1 MIEFLNDYPV
11 LMAVAIFFARITD
24 VSIGTMRTILVVRS
38 RRFLA
43 AFCGFFEVLIWLIA
57 ATQVF
62 ANLDTWYLAVA
73 YAGGFAAGNI
83 LGIWFESL
91 LAIGS
96 ELVRAV
102 SENLGVNL
110 ADELRKRGYS
120 VTELPGEGDD
130 GKPVEVLLIVEKRKK
145 VPDLLAEIAAID
157 PTAFW
162 TTSDIKSHPILP
174 PLPRAWAASGLK
186 LK

>member
-11 LMAVAIFFARITD
+11 LMAVAIFLARIVD
-24 VSIGTMRTILVVRS
+24 VSIGTLRTILVIRS
-38 RRFLA
+38 RRFFA
-43 AFCGFFEVLIWLIA
+43 AFCGFFEVLIWLLA
-57 ATQVF
+57 AAQVF
-62 ANLDTWYLAVA
+62 ANLDTWYLAIA

-83 LGIWFESL
+83 MGIWLESM

-102 SENLGVNL
+102 SENRSVNL

-130 GKPVEVLLIVEKRKK
+130 GKPVEVLLIVQKRKK
-145 VPDLLAEIAAID
+145 VPHLLADIAQID

-162 TTSDIKSHPILP
+162 TTSDIRSHPVMP
-174 PLPRAWAASGLK
+174 PIARQFAVSGVK